1 MRLDFT
7 RPLLECWTDIAKSD
21 CRLVVLMSAAHPT
34 LLLVHVMDRE
44 NATRDHTYAR
54 DVFEGVQRLY
64 ERARARTVAHSR
76 IVNACPC
83 GKNYT
88 GSQWLDL
95 ALVWV
100 MDGLELRNC
109 ACGSTRAVPL
119 KDFAASTL
127 AQGAHDAAPDC
138 QRVTGSST
146 EGRAERMTFG
156 PARSERAINA
166 GVER

>member
-54 DVFEGVQRLY
+54 DAFEGVLRLY
-64 ERARARTVAHSR
+64 ERARARTVAPTR

-83 GKNYT
+83 GRDFT
-88 GSQWLDL
+88 GAQWLDL
-95 ALVWV
+95 ALVGT

-109 ACGSTRAVPL
+109 VCGSTRAIPL

-127 AQGAHDAAPDC
+127 AQGAHDTAPDH
-138 QRVTGSST
+138 QRVTGGSLGGRVERSTFDSS
-146 EGRAERMTFG
+146 
-156 PARSERAINA
+156 RSERAA
-166 GVER
+166 VEGRR